1 MVTLV
6 GSSVF
11 LRALEPE
18 DLIAIHRIENDER
31 LWSVSETLTPFSL
44 HSIKEYLAHAHKD
57 IYEVKQ
63 LRLAICDTATK
74 ALIGLIDLFDF
85 DPYNA
90 RAGVGIL
97 IESQENRGK
106 GFGKEALTLILAYA
120 KTHLKL
126 HQLYAN
132 ILEDNTA
139 SIQLFT
145 HAGFD
150 LVGVKK
156 EWRRVSGE
164 GVRFRE
170 SYKNELLF
178 QHLL

>member
-1 MVTLV
+1 MVTLT
-6 GSSVF
+6 GNSVF

-18 DLIAIHRIENDER
+18 DLIDIHRIENDER
-31 LWSVSETLTPFSL
+31 LWSVSETLVPFSIY
-44 HSIKEYLAHAHKD
+44 SIKEYLSNAHKD

-63 LRLAICDTATK
+63 LRLAICEVTSKT
-74 ALIGLIDLFDF
+74 LIGLIDLFDY
-85 DPYNA
+85 DPHNA

-106 GFGKEALTLILAYA
+106 GYGKEALALILNYG
-120 KTHLKL
+120 KTRLKL

-132 ILEDNTA
+132 ILEDNED
-139 SIQLFT
+139 SVQLFT
-145 HAGFD
+145 NAGFVM
-150 LVGVKK
+150 VGIKK
-156 EWRRVSGE
+156 DWRRVGGE

-178 QHLL
+178 QYLL

>member
-1 MVTLV
+1 MVTLK
-6 GSSVF
+6 GNTIF

-18 DLIAIHRIENDER
+18 DLQSIHRIENDER
-31 LWSVSETLTPFSL
+31 LWSVSETVVPFSVY
-44 HSIKEYLAHAHKD
+44 SIKEYIANAHKD

-63 LRLAICDTATK
+63 LRLAICNTVSK
-74 ALIGLIDLFDF
+74 ELIGLIDLFDY
-85 DPYNA
+85 DPHNA

-97 IESQENRGK
+97 IEAKENRGK
-106 GFGKEALTLILAYA
+106 GYGKEALDLILNYVRS
-120 KTHLKL
+120 HLKL

-132 ILEDNTA
+132 ILEDNIA

-145 HAGFD
+145 NAGF
-150 LVGVKK
+150 VKIGVKK
-156 EWRRVSGE
+156 DWRRVNGE

-170 SYKNELLF
+170 SYKNEVLF

>member
-1 MVTLV
+1 MVTLK
-6 GSSVF
+6 GNSVF

-18 DLIAIHRIENDER
+18 DLMAIHRIENDER

-44 HSIKEYLAHAHKD
+44 FSIKEYLANAHKD
-57 IYEVKQ
+57 ICEVKQ
-63 LRLAICDTATK
+63 LRLAICDTTTK
-74 ALIGLIDLFDF
+74 ELIGLIDLFDY
-85 DPYNA
+85 DPHNA
-90 RAGVGIL
+90 RAGIGIL
-97 IESQENRGK
+97 IEAEADRGK
-106 GFGKEALTLILAYA
+106 GYGKEALELMLNYG

-132 ILEDNTA
+132 ILEDNLA

-145 HAGFD
+145 GAGFVV
-150 LVGVKK
+150 VGIKK
-156 EWRRVSGE
+156 DWRKVSGE
-164 GVRFRE
+164 GDRFRE

>member
-1 MVTLV
+1 MLTLK
-6 GSSVF
+6 GNTVF

-31 LWSVSETLTPFSL
+31 LWSVSETLVPFSVYN
-44 HSIKEYLAHAHKD
+44 IKEYIANAHKD

-63 LRLAICDTATK
+63 LRLVICDTTSRE
-74 ALIGLIDLFDF
+74 LIGLVDLFDY
-85 DPYNA
+85 DPHNA

-97 IESQENRGK
+97 IESETNRGK
-106 GFGKEALTLILAYA
+106 GYGKEALDLILNYG

-132 ILEDNTA
+132 ILEDNIA

-145 HAGFD
+145 NAGFVV
-150 LVGVKK
+150 VGVKK
-156 EWRRVSGE
+156 DWRRVSGE

-170 SYKNELLF
+170 SYKNEVLF
-178 QHLL
+178 QYLL